1 MVALLNYFT
10 TNANESPTQRLM
22 ATPTNF
28 ARYLV
33 INYLSNRMKKSVK
46 VVKDMMRNGSIVKLF
61 HNEC

>member
-1 MVALLNYFT
+1 
-10 TNANESPTQRLM
+10 M